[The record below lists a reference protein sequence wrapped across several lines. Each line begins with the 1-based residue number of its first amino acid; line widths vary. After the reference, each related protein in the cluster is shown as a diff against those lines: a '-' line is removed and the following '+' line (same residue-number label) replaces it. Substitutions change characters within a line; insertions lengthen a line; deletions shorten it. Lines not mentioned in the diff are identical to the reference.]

1 MKTNT
6 YAIAYEKLLDNNP
19 YFYDYYLDPNQ
30 RLDSFLED
38 SGLQFEADSFDYTP
52 YTYSN

>member
-6 YAIAYEKLLDNNP
+6 YAISYEKLLNNNP
-19 YFYDYYLDPNQ
+19 YFYDYYLDSNQ

-38 SGLQFEADSFDYTP
+38 SGLRLEEASFDYVP
-52 YTYSN
+52 DMCSL

>member
-1 MKTNT
+1 MKTNS
-6 YAIAYEKLLDNNP
+6 YAISYEKLLDNNP

-38 SGLQFEADSFDYTP
+38 SGLRLEEASVDYVP
-52 YTYSN
+52 ELYFI